1 MSLKDTL
8 SIQATAALRVARGN
22 AAASL
27 RVSALRSA
35 LAAVQTA
42 EKAPGAKL
50 VDGTLP
56 DDAIVKLIR
65 SQIKQRHE
73 SAEIYQ
79 KAGELRRSEVE
90 LQEADVLSE
99 FVPQLLDE
107 DATKALVERIIVES
121 SLAGQGPRAIGQ
133 VMKALP
139 DTADKA
145 IASKHAKSLL

>member
-1 MSLKDTL
+1 MSLKNT
-8 SIQATAALRVARGN
+8 IAVQTTAALRVARGN
-22 AAASL
+22 AAATL
-27 RVSALRSA
+27 RVAALRSA
-35 LAAVQTA
+35 LAAIQTA

-50 VDGTLP
+50 VDGTLT

-65 SQIKQRHE
+65 SQIKQRRE

-79 KAGELRRSEVE
+79 KAGEAQRADVE
-90 LQEADVLSE
+90 IQEAEVLGE

-107 DATKALVERIIVES
+107 EATKALVEKIIAEN

-133 VMKALP
+133 IMKALP

-145 IASKHAKSLL
+145 VASKHAKSLL